1 MGSCSN
7 SNLKLLNGVVHSP
20 YSDIEL
26 PSEALHFTL
35 FRKYL
40 QYSNKVA
47 ILEAVSGK
55 EYTFR
60 QLVDIAR
67 RVGSG
72 LAKIGVKKGDVVSLY
87 SYNTPEWLFM
97 FYGVLY
103 AGGTVTT
110 VNPSYTKCELS
121 WITFELCI
129 FCLFDGFSKVQMNW
143 KVISRTPDASL
154 FSQKNLCFGLARNQ

>member
-1 MGSCSN
+1 MP
-7 SNLKLLNGVVHSP
+7 LKVVNGVVQSP
-20 YSDIEL
+20 FTPFDVPEVPL
-26 PSEALHFTL
+26 HQALL
-35 FRKYL
+35 ARYL
-40 QYSNKVA
+40 EHGDKVA
-47 ILEAVSGK
+47 IVEAVSGK

-60 QLVDIAR
+60 QLVHIAR

-110 VNPSYTKCELS
+110 VNPIYTKCQS
-121 WITFELCI
+121 HWINFHV
-129 FCLFDGFSKVQMNW
+129 F
-143 KVISRTPDASL
+143 
-154 FSQKNLCFGLARNQ
+154 